1 MIAETMPRT
10 AAPPAVK
17 PPLFRPGLWRRMGFR
32 VLLVFAYLAI
42 GTPAGMFRAQ
52 ADNMGMPVRSD
63 FNGVESVLLTDLP
76 NRWLQVDWLQFAALQ
91 NVAMLIY
98 VSWFALPLIVTLPLL
113 GAKTTNP
120 WRIIVFVMLVYYA
133 GMPFFALYPLEPPW
147 MHNPDIA
154 NVIHSLR
161 PEAVGVDPNPVASI
175 PSLHVAM
182 PAAAA
187 LWYGRERFYGRLLF
201 VWSLLISVS
210 IVYVGYHYVADIVAG
225 YLLAG
230 AVYLGVKYARLPL
243 LYQVPPVPLRAPST
257 GAAEPASVPADAGRE
272 AA

>member
-17 PPLFRPGLWRRMGFR
+17 EPLFRPGLWRRMGFR

-52 ADNMGMPVRSD
+52 ADNLGMPVRSD
-63 FNGVESVLLTDLP
+63 FNGIESILLTDLP

-91 NVAMLIY
+91 NIAMLVY
-98 VSWFALPLIVTLPLL
+98 VSWFALPLIVTLPLF
-113 GAKTTNP
+113 GTKTANP

-147 MHNPDIA
+147 MNNPDIA
-154 NVIHSLR
+154 NVIHDLR

-210 IVYVGYHYVADIVAG
+210 IIYVGYHYVADIVAG

-230 AVYLGVKYARLPL
+230 AVYLFVKWTRLPL
-243 LYQVPPVPLRAPST
+243 LYQAPGGALTEPLPDSQAPT
-257 GAAEPASVPADAGRE
+257 LLPAGSGRE